1 MTGRFCPQTSDELA
15 ADPIP
20 VSFIN
25 RPPLPDNVATLVPR
39 QRRSL
44 HAVVAQNLA
53 DVDGL
58 IARLDLGVD
67 VAYSGRELIRELY
80 VQCRK
85 QRELLEAA
93 LRLELE

>member
-1 MTGRFCPQTSDELA
+1 MSKYSPAQLDEIEER
-15 ADPIP
+15 P
-20 VSFIN
+20 SFIN
-25 RPPLPDNVATLVPR
+25 RPLLPDNVAVLVPR
-39 QRRSL
+39 RQRSL

-85 QRELLEAA
+85 QRELLEAV